1 MLMTEIFDKVKE
13 ILSKQLRINVSEIDD
28 DSAIVEDLGADSLDL
43 VEMLMTFEDT
53 YGFSIDDDD
62 AATLR
67 TVRDV
72 VEYIENNAE

>member
-1 MLMTEIFDKVKE
+1 MTEIFDKVKE

>member
-1 MLMTEIFDKVKE
+1 MLMTDIFDKVKE
-13 ILSKQLRINVSEIDD
+13 ILSKQLRIDIAQIDD
-28 DSAIVEDLGADSLDL
+28 DAVIVEDLGADSLDL

-62 AATLR
+62 AANLR

>member
-1 MLMTEIFDKVKE
+1 MTEIFDKVKE
-13 ILSKQLRINVSEIDD
+13 ILSKQLRIDIADIDD
-28 DSAIVEDLGADSLDL
+28 DSIIVEDLGADSLDL

-62 AATLR
+62 AANLR

>member
-1 MLMTEIFDKVKE
+1 MAEIFDKVKE
-13 ILSKQLRINVSEIDD
+13 ILSKQLRVDVSKIDD
-28 DSAIVEDLGADSLDL
+28 DAAIIEDLGADSLDL

-53 YGFSIDDDD
+53 YGFTIDDDD
-62 AATLR
+62 AMNLK

>member
-1 MLMTEIFDKVKE
+1 MTEIFDKVKE

-53 YGFSIDDDD
+53 YGFCIDDDD

>member
-1 MLMTEIFDKVKE
+1 MTEIFDKVKE
-13 ILSKQLRINVSEIDD
+13 ILSKQLRIDIAQIDD
-28 DSAIVEDLGADSLDL
+28 DSSIIEDLGADSLDL

-62 AATLR
+62 AANLR

-72 VEYIENNAE
+72 VEYIENNA